1 MKKSSLRTCMEI
13 IEHYRRRMDAHDA
26 YPVCQSVD
34 MDDVRNISRM
44 QCQGTDEEKV
54 DFREVMERY
63 FQHIQPADAVKLLTA
78 LLGDED
84 NGYVGHKNDAKL
96 FNTLAERLPNL
107 RGEGLEAERF
117 LNLAVK
123 HVFSASLE
131 ENSDIMERTQML
143 RTVLERG
150 ADPNEPCPVGDG
162 VISRNAVQELLY
174 RFKNRYMALDVLE
187 KGYRKKT
194 DVLGKA
200 AVSVV
205 KEMAKYGLDPDV
217 PNLQDIS
224 ARLSLRQY
232 IAFDRT
238 DEAGVLLPRK
248 HAEKIRDVLDKVPTV
263 EKLFTKAIAAK
274 DDNLKAAARSLDTK
288 LHGVLQKY
296 GPYTRRYADERM
308 TEFLEHTLFKKGGDP
323 QMLPFA
329 LALSQNIDPST
340 PHLAYRLLCGIAEME
355 RHGADPAFRDMAV
368 AMVLHCM
375 RDERID
381 EGNPMTCMELVLTGM
396 KPGAVAGKLLTNLA
410 YCVDPSLA
418 ERSGRTP
425 VDILAERTGHRLPDH
440 LLEKLTVAREKF
452 QERNDRE
459 CEETPEMTR

>member
-1 MKKSSLRTCMEI
+1 MKRSSLRTCMEI

-34 MDDVRNISRM
+34 MDDVRNIARV
-44 QCQGTDEEKV
+44 QRQGTDEEKA

-63 FQHIQPADAVKLLTA
+63 FQHIQPADAAKLLAA

-84 NGYVGHKNDAKL
+84 NGYIGHKNDAKL
-96 FNTLAERLPNL
+96 FNALAERLPNL
-107 RGEGLEAERF
+107 RGEGHDTERF

-123 HVFSASLE
+123 HVFSASLG

-187 KGYRKKT
+187 KDYRKKT
-194 DVLGKA
+194 DVLSKA

-263 EKLFTKAIAAK
+263 EKLFTKAVAAEY
-274 DDNLKAAARSLDTK
+274 DDPKAAVRSLNTK

-296 GPYTRRYADERM
+296 GPYTRRYANERM
-308 TEFLEHTLFKKGGDP
+308 AELLERMLFEKGGDP
-323 QMLPFA
+323 RVLPFA
-329 LALSQNIDPST
+329 HALLQNIDPRT
-340 PHLAYRLLCGIAEME
+340 PHLAYRLLYGIARME
-355 RHGADPAFRDMAV
+355 RHGADPELRNIAV
-368 AMVLHCM
+368 TAALHCM

-381 EGNPMTCMELVLTGM
+381 EENPMTCVELVLTGI
-396 KPGAVAGKLLTNLA
+396 KPGAVADKLLANLA

-440 LLEKLTVAREKF
+440 LLEKLTAAREKF

>member
-1 MKKSSLRTCMEI
+1 
-13 IEHYRRRMDAHDA
+13 
-26 YPVCQSVD
+26 
-34 MDDVRNISRM
+34 
-44 QCQGTDEEKV
+44 
-54 DFREVMERY
+54 
-63 FQHIQPADAVKLLTA
+63 
-78 LLGDED
+78 
-84 NGYVGHKNDAKL
+84 
-96 FNTLAERLPNL
+96 
-107 RGEGLEAERF
+107 
-117 LNLAVK
+117 
-123 HVFSASLE
+123 
-131 ENSDIMERTQML
+131 
-143 RTVLERG
+143 
-150 ADPNEPCPVGDG
+150 
-162 VISRNAVQELLY
+162 
-174 RFKNRYMALDVLE
+174 
-187 KGYRKKT
+187 
-194 DVLGKA
+194 
-200 AVSVV
+200 VSVV

-381 EGNPMTCMELVLTGM
+381 EGNPMTCMELVLTGTEHGRLCNRVLSM
-396 KPGAVAGKLLTNLA
+396 GNIIKTEKISYRAWQRSFGRSVAKRAPGLFISLLRRKAENDAYSTAPAGRLSFDAGGSRPPEQDQNWCRFLIA
-410 YCVDPSLA
+410 YAFNECRRPPRPASASPPSRR
-418 ERSGRTP
+418 RSLYAP
-425 VDILAERTGHRLPDH
+425 
-440 LLEKLTVAREKF
+440 
-452 QERNDRE
+452 
-459 CEETPEMTR
+459 